1 LDNNPGSVTG
11 GIESRQRNDSIS
23 VLVKRFPTE
32 VTQLFSSR
40 KLTMEWWQWGA
51 LVLIV
56 VLVFGLKK
64 YRDKTMR

>member
-1 LDNNPGSVTG
+1 ML
-11 GIESRQRNDSIS
+11 
-23 VLVKRFPTE
+23 
-32 VTQLFSSR
+32 
-40 KLTMEWWQWGA
+40 EWWQWGA